1 MLEIFVESV
10 ANLELVYG
18 KDATLSNKE
27 NISLLGR
34 KFLIQKLKE
43 QGLSFDFH
51 ISLEEKGKP
60 FFTHNSNIHF
70 SVSNTQ
76 KFIAII
82 LSDKKVGI
90 DIEQTRKYNDSL
102 IKRFFNKE
110 EIIYLKNQNDYDK
123 NKAFTQ
129 LWTIKES
136 FVKMTGTGIANNFNN
151 QNLKPINSIFTLSQQ
166 YTKLSAKINSFYIE
180 EKDLFVSYAV
190 QI

>member
-60 FFTHNSNIHF
+60 FFTHNPNIHF

-110 EIIYLKNQNDYDK
+110 ESIYLKNQNDYDK

-151 QNLKPINSIFTLSQQ
+151 QNLTPINSIFTLSQQ